1 MERNSY
7 NGDFERFLRDNAN
20 GYRMYPSEK
29 VWKGVHRSLHVRSKW
44 YRLSALLLLFS
55 FLTTGMI
62 LIFSLKKA
70 DNNSLASA
78 TTANGKS
85 VTNEQPA
92 GTPASDVT
100 RQQITTTQDI
110 LTRQPVFVQ
119 SNKHSTNK
127 EQTPVNT
134 GAVSAALNQLIAAT
148 PESIAPSVAIAERG
162 DNSFAQEMQPEEPLF
177 QLSGQQNDPASA
189 YRASLIKPNP
199 NKLATANT
207 ISVSNPALPFLRP
220 DRRKLSWQVHFAP
233 TVSYRKLSENKQY
246 RPVGS
251 VNYTSLLNVNE
262 AVSHKPDLG
271 FEIGIDARYSL
282 SDKIRARIGIQSNV
296 TRYEIRAYSSRTE
309 LATITLNSQ
318 SGPPNSVSAISNY
331 RNFGGAN
338 SNWLENLYLQV
349 SIPFG
354 IDYIIAD
361 NKKTQFGISS
371 SLQPTYLLGKNAY
384 LLSADYKNYV
394 KVPELVR
401 RWNANVDFETFIAY
415 STGKIKW
422 QVGPQVRY
430 QVFSSFVDTYPVR
443 ENLFDFGLKLGM
455 SLNKR

>member
-55 FLTTGMI
+55 FLTTGMVF
-62 LIFSLKKA
+62 IFSLKKSDNPTEATA
-70 DNNSLASA
+70 DLTVGNNNTQKDKQVSRPEMTRASL
-78 TTANGKS
+78 
-85 VTNEQPA
+85 
-92 GTPASDVT
+92 
-100 RQQITTTQDI
+100 
-110 LTRQPVFVQ
+110 
-119 SNKHSTNK
+119 
-127 EQTPVNT
+127 QTPTPDKGISRKNSAHSKGPVT
-134 GAVSAALNQLIAAT
+134 VSTSAALVASVFEPAAFPATSPIA
-148 PESIAPSVAIAERG
+148 VAAEQSE
-162 DNSFAQEMQPEEPLF
+162 NPAEPLF
-177 QLSGQQNDPASA
+177 EETNTRMTERFPDEPALA
-189 YRASLIKPNP
+189 LRFQGKA
-199 NKLATANT
+199 LATSSLAPSNT
-207 ISVSNPALPFLRP
+207 IAVTNPKLSFTKPGP
-220 DRRKLSWQVHFAP
+220 RKLNWQIHFTP

-251 VNYTSLLNVNE
+251 VNYTSLLNVND
-262 AVSHKPDLG
+262 AVIHKPDIG
-271 FEIGIDARYSL
+271 FEIGLDARYSL
-282 SDKIRARIGIQSNV
+282 SNKLRARIGIQSNV
-296 TRYEIRAYSSRTE
+296 TRYEIRAYSSRYE

-318 SGPPNSVSAISNY
+318 NGAPNSVSAISNY
-331 RNFGGAN
+331 RNFGGYN

-371 SLQPTYLLGKNAY
+371 SLQPTYLLGKQAY

-394 KVPELVR
+394 KVPDLIR
-401 RWNANVDFETFIAY
+401 RWNANVDFETFVGY

-430 QVFSSFVDTYPVR
+430 QIFSSFVDSYPVR

-455 SLNKR
+455 SLNRR

>member
-29 VWKGVHRSLHVRSKW
+29 VWKGVHRSLHVRPKW

-55 FLTTGMI
+55 FLTTGMVF
-62 LIFSLKKA
+62 IFSLKKNNNQTETTA
-70 DNNSLASA
+70 DLAAGSQNTRKSGLATQTDLTKASTQPESDNNPGNYIKSTSSGKNTNTRINPLPSSEFISYTAEPSSIPESMPAVLAA
-78 TTANGKS
+78 
-85 VTNEQPA
+85 EI
-92 GTPASDVT
+92 TPA
-100 RQQITTTQDI
+100 
-110 LTRQPVFVQ
+110 
-119 SNKHSTNK
+119 
-127 EQTPVNT
+127 
-134 GAVSAALNQLIAAT
+134 
-148 PESIAPSVAIAERG
+148 
-162 DNSFAQEMQPEEPLF
+162 EPLIEETYNWLTDRF
-177 QLSGQQNDPASA
+177 PNEPASA
-189 YRASLIKPNP
+189 FRSQGKP
-199 NKLATANT
+199 LATSNLASENT
-207 ISVSNPALPFLRP
+207 IAVTNPKLPFVRP
-220 DRRKLSWQVHFAP
+220 SPRKLNWQVHFTP

-246 RPVGS
+246 RPAGS
-251 VNYTSLLNVNE
+251 VNYTSLLDVND
-262 AVSHKPDLG
+262 AVNHKPDIG
-271 FEIGIDARYSL
+271 FEIGLDARYSL
-282 SDKIRARIGIQSNV
+282 SNKLRARIGIQSNV

-318 SGPPNSVSAISNY
+318 NGSPNSVSAISNY
-331 RNFGGAN
+331 RNFGGYN

-371 SLQPTYLLGKNAY
+371 SLQPTYLLGKQAY

-394 KVPELVR
+394 KVPDLIR
-401 RWNANVDFETFIAY
+401 RWNANVDFETFVAY

-430 QVFSSFVDTYPVR
+430 QIFSSFVDSYPVR

-455 SLNKR
+455 SLNRR

>member
-78 TTANGKS
+78 PAANGKS
-85 VTNEQPA
+85 VTNGQPS
-92 GTPASDVT
+92 GTPVEELT
-100 RQQITTTQDI
+100 NRKVTTTQDI
-110 LTRQPVFVQ
+110 LSRQPVFVQ
-119 SNKHSTNK
+119 SNKPGSGIA
-127 EQTPVNT
+127 ETPVTT
-134 GAVSAALNQLIAAT
+134 GAVSTGLDQLIAST
-148 PESIAPSVAIAERG
+148 PESIESMGAIADRG
-162 DNSFAQEMQPEEPLF
+162 VNSFIPEVQQEEFEFLLP
-177 QLSGQQNDPASA
+177 GQQNDPASA
-189 YRASLIKPNP
+189 YRGSLIKTNP

-207 ISVSNPALPFLRP
+207 ISVTNPALPFLRP
-220 DRRKLSWQVHFAP
+220 DRKKLSWQVHFAP

-251 VNYTSLLNVNE
+251 VNYTSLLDVNE
-262 AVSHKPDLG
+262 AVNHKPDLG
-271 FEIGIDARYSL
+271 FEIGIDARYAL
-282 SDKIRARIGIQSNV
+282 SEKIRARIGIQSNV

-394 KVPELVR
+394 KVPDLVR
-401 RWNANVDFETFIAY
+401 RWNANVDIETFIAY